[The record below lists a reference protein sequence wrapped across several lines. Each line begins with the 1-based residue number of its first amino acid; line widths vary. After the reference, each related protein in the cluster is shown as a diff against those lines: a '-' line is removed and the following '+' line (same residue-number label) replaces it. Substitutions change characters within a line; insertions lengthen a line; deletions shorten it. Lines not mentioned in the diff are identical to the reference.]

1 MMYGLKPFNGA
12 EMRNYLDIISEAPF
26 TANPKGVP
34 IKTGQP
40 SEPEQDF
47 GTQVINKGFP
57 MVAKGMTDLAPDMEK
72 TLQNFTPGSEYYQKN
87 VANNPELV
95 KRAAEVTSQV
105 QPGDFTKSVTDT
117 SQKLNKVLN
126 TPQKDLGRSATSP
139 EYDAVADKV
148 GLPPVQEEMRGYLDM
163 LEADDVTGHGQIST
177 KDIGGGTKVSFDPAT
192 GGKTVSGAEGTT
204 SYDVKGQ
211 KTAQASP
218 NIGGFQK
225 STNYQTGEKTTT
237 GQVGP
242 VSLSSTQRPDQSTVQ
257 TASVPLGH
265 NVQATASRGIGFGG
279 AGKDVQQGGNQ
290 ITSITARTA
299 KNPEGVTSSF
309 TGMPT
314 AQDLEKAI
322 PDDWAASGNEFSDP
336 DAVNEDEE
344 LPGTKGD
351 WRHGGHSV
359 KYDPS
364 SNTVHVKGKGGE
376 AKHAFGKHPSHDNYR
391 KRVQQIIDKLENDL
405 TESDRMRDF
414 IKLIS

>member
-12 EMRNYLDIISEAPF
+12 EMRAYLDIISEAPF
-26 TANPKGVP
+26 TTNPKGVP

-40 SEPEQDF
+40 SEPAQDF
-47 GTQVINKGFP
+47 GTQTINKGFP

-126 TPQKDLGRSATSP
+126 TPQADLGRSATSP

-148 GLPPVQEEMRGYLDM
+148 GLPSVQEEMRGYLGM

-177 KDIGGGTKVSFDPAT
+177 KDMGGGTKVSFDPAT

-211 KTAQASP
+211 KTSQASP

-225 STNYQTGEKTTT
+225 TTNYQTGEKTTT

-242 VSLSSTQRPDQSTVQ
+242 VGISTTQRPDQSTVT
-257 TASVPLGH
+257 TASVPLGAGVSA
-265 NVQATASRGIGFGG
+265 NVSQGIGFGG
-279 AGKDVQQGGNQ
+279 AGKDIQPGGNQ
-290 ITSITARTA
+290 MTSITT
-299 KNPEGVTSSF
+299 PQGTQSF
-309 TGMPT
+309 AGKPT
-314 AQDLEKAI
+314 DQQI
-322 PDDWAASGNEFSDP
+322 SQ
-336 DAVNEDEE
+336 AVQEDF
-344 LPGTKGD
+344 PGTQGA
-351 WRHGGHSV
+351 WMHGGFKV
-359 KYDPS
+359 TYNPS
-364 SNTVHVKGKGGE
+364 TQTVTVQGKNQE
-376 AKHAFGKHPSHDNYR
+376 RSHKFPNPPTDRSYR
-391 KRVQQIIDKLENDL
+391 DRVQQIIDRLEDEADL
-405 TESDRMRDF
+405 EESKTDSLVMREWMT
-414 IKLIS
+414 ICR